1 MTHEEL
7 SDLIGRVY
15 ECALDPELWP
25 DTIRR
30 VADAVEAQAG
40 LVMVHDL
47 LDHASVRSFQSGVPA
62 LAMALYA
69 RRYAGENPIARF
81 AATRTEGDVDT
92 LASMFPDGAWER
104 SKTYREWARPL
115 GIKDILGMAVLRS
128 ERRGVWLGA
137 VRRGTRRPGFGLEQ
151 VGLFR
156 LLAPHVV
163 RAMRVSDILD
173 LRSVETGRM
182 AEALDGLSAAVWL
195 LDAEGRVAHR
205 NAAAERHAAQPG
217 GALRV
222 AGGRLVASHR
232 ASSAALDAAGLA
244 PGDVGLFAVAT
255 CTGYATPGLDIRLAS
270 DLGMPPGLQRLLVGH
285 MGCYAALPG
294 LAAVSDFV
302 TARARPAVLLCC
314 ELTSLHV
321 QPAQRDLEQV
331 VAHALFSDAAAAVVV
346 EPGAG
351 RGRRLAG
358 VVARTDA
365 STADLMTWDVT
376 DLGFRM
382 GLSPRVPGVLSKHV
396 GEVVDELLA
405 GAGLRVEDVAGWA
418 VHPGGPRI
426 IDVVRDE
433 LGLAEEQMAASR
445 RVLSEHGNCSSAT
458 VLLVLQEMADV
469 DGPVVAM
476 AFGPGLTLYAAL
488 LLPA

>member
-1 MTHEEL
+1 MTAAVVTGAGSAL
-7 SDLIGRVY
+7 PA
-15 ECALDPELWP
+15 ALDQQAAW
-25 DTIRR
+25 DGFF
-30 VADAVEAQAG
+30 ADHYA
-40 LVMVHDL
+40 D
-47 LDHASVRSFQSGVPA
+47 VR
-62 LAMALYA
+62 
-69 RRYAGENPIARF
+69 
-81 AATRTEGDVDT
+81 
-92 LASMFPDGAWER
+92 
-104 SKTYREWARPL
+104 
-115 GIKDILGMAVLRS
+115 
-128 ERRGVWLGA
+128 
-137 VRRGTRRPGFGLEQ
+137 
-151 VGLFR
+151 
-156 LLAPHVV
+156 
-163 RAMRVSDILD
+163 
-173 LRSVETGRM
+173 
-182 AEALDGLSAAVWL
+182 
-195 LDAEGRVAHR
+195 
-205 NAAAERHAAQPG
+205 AAERIFLGAGVRTRHAVANPLDEDLSNWG
-217 GALRV
+217 TGARMARYVQEALPLGKQAV
-222 AGGRLVASHR
+222 AG
-232 ASSAALDAAGLA
+232 ALDAAGLA

-270 DLGMPPGLQRLLVGH
+270 DLGMPAGLQRLLVGH
-285 MGCYAALPG
+285 MGCYAAIPG
-294 LAAVSDFV
+294 LAAVGDFV
-302 TARARPAVLLCC
+302 AARSRPAVLLCC

-396 GEVVDELLA
+396 AEVVDELLA
-405 GAGLRVEDVAGWA
+405 GAGLRVEDIAGWA

-433 LGLAEEQMAASR
+433 LGLADEQVAASR